1 MINDICEI
9 ILNEQSYNGRLDM
22 GAIANVQNELKLIKK
37 NITIPEIFNEVRSEN
52 YSAINQIIVQSIKR
66 CHPQLK
72 DVDILDNMKLKEKDK
87 ILNYIS
93 DLLIKALPKDEED
106 DKKKVTNL

>member
-1 MINDICEI
+1 MIDDKCEI
-9 ILNEQSYNGRLDM
+9 VLNEQTYNGRLDM

-37 NITIPEIFNEVRSEN
+37 NITIPEIFNEVSSEN

-87 ILNYIS
+87 IVMSVL
-93 DLLIKALPKDEED
+93 DLMKKALPMDE
-106 DKKKVTNL
+106 DKKKVTDM

>member
-1 MINDICEI
+1 MIDDRCEI
-9 ILNEQSYNGRLDM
+9 VLNEQTYNGRLDM

-37 NITIPEIFNEVRSEN
+37 NITIPEIFNEVSSEN

-87 ILNYIS
+87 IINSVIELMK
-93 DLLIKALPKDEED
+93 KALPMDDEA
-106 DKKKVTNL
+106 DKKKVTDM